1 MVEHNSSFPGLNASK
16 KPKWGTSTYFKNH
29 IKTNLI
35 EGLIVLIFT
44 QMIKTNWKELKK
56 SIIPTY
62 IASNIYLT
70 KNLLTGYI
78 SQST

>member
-1 MVEHNSSFPGLNASK
+1 MVQHNSSFPASK
-16 KPKWGTSTYFKNH
+16 KPKWGTTYFKNQ

-62 IASNIYLT
+62 LASNEF
-70 KNLLTGYI
+70 
-78 SQST
+78 Q

>member
-16 KPKWGTSTYFKNH
+16 KPKWGATYFKKQ

-35 EGLIVLIFT
+35 EGLIVIIFT

-62 IASNIYLT
+62 LASNIFH
-70 KNLLTGYI
+70 
-78 SQST
+78 

>member
-16 KPKWGTSTYFKNH
+16 NSKWGTTYFKNQ

-35 EGLIVLIFT
+35 EGLIVIIFT

-62 IASNIYLT
+62 C
-70 KNLLTGYI
+70 
-78 SQST
+78 

>member
-16 KPKWGTSTYFKNH
+16 KPKWGTTYFKNQ
-29 IKTNLI
+29 INTTLI
-35 EGLIVLIFT
+35 EGLIVIIFI

-62 IASNIYLT
+62 LASNIFD
-70 KNLLTGYI
+70 
-78 SQST
+78 

>member
-1 MVEHNSSFPGLNASK
+1 MVEHNSSFPGINASK
-16 KPKWGTSTYFKNH
+16 KPKWSTTHFKNQ

-35 EGLIVLIFT
+35 EGLIVFIFT

-62 IASNIYLT
+62 LASNIFH
-70 KNLLTGYI
+70 
-78 SQST
+78 